1 MTQPESQAR
10 RWARVAAVGVA
21 AGIAGWGLERVL
33 FKTPRSFVGG
43 RVPFLPAW
51 GIGGAFVA
59 ATAPALRGAGLP
71 WLLRGAS
78 YAVLLTGLEATA
90 CAIDRK
96 LLGGSNEGGSPDY
109 AERSW
114 DYSDGEDPA
123 PHGGCVDERAALAFG
138 ALGLLVEKLVP

>member
-1 MTQPESQAR
+1 MSEGESQAK

-21 AGIAGWGLERVL
+21 AGVAGWGLERVL

-51 GIGGAFVA
+51 SLGGAFVA
-59 ATAPALRGAGLP
+59 ATAPALRSSGLP
-71 WLLRGAS
+71 WFLRGAS

-90 CAIDRK
+90 CALDRK
-96 LLGGSNEGGSPDY
+96 LIG
-109 AERSW
+109 ERSW
-114 DYSDGEDPA
+114 DYSNGEDPA

-138 ALGLLVEKLVP
+138 ALGLLVEKLIP

>member
-1 MTQPESQAR
+1 MTQPESQAK

-43 RVPFLPAW
+43 RMPFLPAW

-90 CAIDRK
+90 CAIDRT
-96 LLGGSNEGGSPDY
+96 LIGD
-109 AERSW
+109 RSW
-114 DYSDGEDPA
+114 DYSNGEDPA